1 LPNLDLSPLA
11 RARTALHSAAGTV
24 RKFLTLA
31 VKLKLPPNLS
41 IAEKPLWETVL
52 IVVCIVCTFTLLILG
67 ITFSYYSNKYKQV
80 VDERMQKPL
89 FNQTPRI
96 YAAPR
101 EVRVGQKLTAPSIA
115 QQLRSAGYTDGGS
128 SASPMGTYE
137 LRGESIA
144 VHPGAQSYHSQEGA
158 TISFDSGMVTSISG
172 DANQQLSAYELE
184 PQLITS
190 LSEGANRAKRRIVT
204 YGELPPALVQAV
216 TSIEDRRFFSHGGV
230 DYYSLLG
237 WTYHDL
243 IGDRRYRGGAST
255 LTMQLA
261 RGIFLSPARHIKR
274 KLIEVA
280 ITFQL
285 EHRYTKQRIF
295 EMYANEIPLGQQGSF
310 GIYGFGEAA
319 QAYFGKDVRQLDLA
333 ECALLAGM
341 IQQPSALNPYH
352 HQGKRAIARRNVVLG
367 AMVETHDITE
377 AQAEAA
383 RQEPL
388 RLAPGTIDGG
398 LAPYFIDIVHDQIV
412 RSYGEQ
418 QYSSQGLRVY
428 SSLDPDLQEVANESV
443 AEGMK
448 TVDDLVEKRRARAK
462 HPETIATPQVAL
474 VALNPHT
481 GEVLALV
488 GGRNYGISQLDH
500 AIAHRP
506 TGSIFKPFV
515 YAAAFNTSLAGTQLS
530 TPPAVV
536 ETAANGNPDSGVV
549 GDPQNGATPPN
560 GTPVPTDP
568 GLRHGLFTE
577 VTLLNNDP
585 TTFEGG
591 YAPRNYGHHG
601 LGEVTARY
609 ALQYSLNNAT
619 VELAQ
624 MVGYDNVAALARDA
638 GIRSAQGTPA
648 VALGA
653 YDATP
658 VDMAGAYTTFANNG
672 TRIIPWEIASV
683 RATNGDPISDHQ
695 PDTKPILDPRVAYLT
710 TNMLQ
715 NVLNAGTAAGARS
728 RGFMAPAAGKTGTS
742 HDAWFA
748 GYTTNLICIIWV
760 GNDDYSD
767 IKLEGAH
774 AAAPIWA
781 EFMKRA
787 VELPQYSDTRDF
799 PIPQGVNLVKLDK
812 NTNLLADPTC
822 PEDYYA
828 AFLDGT
834 APNNTC
840 SHPNGDQR
848 NFFQKL
854 FGMGAPPQPLPPRSG
869 PTVLPP
875 GQPQQPGGP
884 GTENAQNGDQEK
896 PKAKKRGFFSR
907 LFGGG
912 KKDDQQ
918 QQQDQQQ
925 QSPQ

>member
-1 LPNLDLSPLA
+1 M
-11 RARTALHSAAGTV
+11 
-24 RKFLTLA
+24 
-31 VKLKLPPNLS
+31 KLKLPPNRS
-41 IAEKPLWETVL
+41 IAEKPVWETAL
-52 IVVCIVCTFTLLILG
+52 IIVCIVFTFTLLIVG
-67 ITFSYYSNKYKQV
+67 ITFSYYSSKYKQV
-80 VDERMQKPL
+80 VNERLAKPL

-101 EVRVGQKLTAPSIA
+101 EVRVGQKLTAGSIA
-115 QQLRSAGYTDGGS
+115 QQLRTAGYTPPGS
-128 SASPMGTYE
+128 NASPMGTYE
-137 LRGESIA
+137 LRGDTIV

-158 TISFDSGMVTSISG
+158 TISFENGMVTSISG

-190 LSEGANRAKRRIVT
+190 LSEGANRAKRRLVT
-204 YGELPPALVQAV
+204 YDELPPDLVKAV
-216 TSIEDRRFFSHGGV
+216 TSIEDRRFFSHSGV
-230 DYYSLLG
+230 DYISLLG
-237 WTYHDL
+237 WIYHDL

-255 LTMQLA
+255 ITMQLSRNFFDLTRA
-261 RGIFLSPARHIKR
+261 RSMRR
-274 KLIEVA
+274 KIIETA

-285 EHRYTKQRIF
+285 EHRYTKQEIF
-295 EMYANEIPLGQQGSF
+295 QMYANEIPLGQQGSF
-310 GIYGFGEAA
+310 GIYGMGEAA

-352 HQGKRAIARRNVVLG
+352 HGGKRAIARRNVVLG
-367 AMVETHDITE
+367 AMVETHAITE

-383 RQEPL
+383 RHEPL
-388 RLAPGTIDGG
+388 RLAPGSIDGG

-412 RSYGEQ
+412 RNYGEQ

-428 SSLDPDLQEVANESV
+428 SSLDPDLQEVANNAV
-443 AEGMK
+443 GEGMK
-448 TVDDLVEKRRARAK
+448 VVDELVAKRRAKSK
-462 HPETIATPQVAL
+462 HPETIASPQVAL

-481 GEVLALV
+481 GQILALV
-488 GGRNYGISQLDH
+488 GGRNYGISQLNH
-500 AIAHRP
+500 AVAHRP

-515 YAAAFNTSLAGTQLS
+515 YAAAFNTSLAGTQLT

-536 ETAANGNPDSGVV
+536 ETAADANANDGSSVV
-549 GDPQNGATPPN
+549 GDPQQSGATPP
-560 GTPVPTDP
+560 PTDP

-577 VTLLNNDP
+577 VTLLNSDP
-585 TTFEGG
+585 QTFEGG
-591 YAPRNYGHHG
+591 YSPRNYGHHG
-601 LGEVTARY
+601 TGEVTARF

-638 GIRSAQGTPA
+638 GITDAKGTPA
-648 VALGA
+648 IALGA
-653 YDATP
+653 YSATP
-658 VDMAGAYTTFANNG
+658 IDMAGAYTSFANNG

-683 RATNGDPISDHQ
+683 RAANGDPISDHQ
-695 PDTKPILDPRVAYLT
+695 PDMKPILDPRIAYLT

-715 NVLNAGTAAGARS
+715 NVMNAGTAAGVRS
-728 RGFMAPAAGKTGTS
+728 RGFQAPAAGKTGTS
-742 HDAWFA
+742 RDAWFA
-748 GYTTNLICIIWV
+748 GYTSNLICVIWV

-781 EFMKRA
+781 EFMKHA

-848 NFFQKL
+848 NFFQKI
-854 FGMGAPPQPLPPRSG
+854 FGLGAPPQQPLPPRSG

-875 GQPQQPGGP
+875 GQQQQPGNP
-884 GTENAQNGDQEK
+884 GIQNAQNGEQEQPK
-896 PKAKKRGFFSR
+896 PKKRGFFSR

-918 QQQDQQQ
+918 QQQQQN
-925 QSPQ
+925 PQ

>member
-1 LPNLDLSPLA
+1 LPEFNPSPLA
-11 RARTALHSAAGTV
+11 RARSALRSAAAGLD
-24 RKFLTLA
+24 RKLSILA
-31 VKLKLPPNLS
+31 VKLKLPPNRS
-41 IAEKPLWETVL
+41 ITEKPVWETAL
-52 IVVCIVCTFTLLILG
+52 IAVCIVFTFTLLILG
-67 ITFSYYSNKYKQV
+67 ITFSYYSNRYKEV
-80 VDERMQKPL
+80 VDQRLARPL

-101 EVRVGQKLTAPSIA
+101 EVRIGQKLAATAVA
-115 QQLRSAGYTDGGS
+115 QQLRSAGYTPPGS
-128 SASPMGTYE
+128 DQSPMGTYE
-137 LRGESIA
+137 LRSDSIA
-144 VHPGAQSYHSQEGA
+144 VHPGPQSYHSQEGA
-158 TISFDSGMVTSISG
+158 TISFDNGMVTAISG
-172 DANQQLSAYELE
+172 DQKQQLSAYELE

-190 LSEGANRAKRRIVT
+190 LSEGPNRVKRRLVT
-204 YGELPPALVQAV
+204 YDELPPDLVKAV
-216 TSIEDRRFFSHGGV
+216 TSIEDRRFFSHSGV
-230 DYYSLLG
+230 DYISLLG
-237 WTYHDL
+237 WIYHDL

-255 LTMQLA
+255 LTMQLSRNFFDLTRA
-261 RGIFLSPARHIKR
+261 RSFRR
-274 KLIEVA
+274 KIIETG

-285 EHRYTKQRIF
+285 EHRYTKQQIF
-295 EMYANEIPLGQQGSF
+295 QMYTNEIPLGQQGSF
-310 GIYGFGEAA
+310 GVYGMGEAA

-341 IQQPSALNPYH
+341 IQQPSALNPYRH
-352 HQGKRAIARRNVVLG
+352 AKRAIARRNVVLG
-367 AMVETHDITE
+367 AMVETGDITE
-377 AQAEAA
+377 AQAQAA

-388 RLAPGTIDGG
+388 RLAPSSFDGG

-412 RSYGEQ
+412 HSYGEQ

-428 SSLDPDLQEVANESV
+428 SSLDPDLQEVAKQAV

-448 TVDDLVEKRRARAK
+448 TVDELVERRRKRSK
-462 HPETIATPQVAL
+462 HPESIPDPQVAL

-481 GEVLALV
+481 GQVLALV
-488 GGRNYGISQLDH
+488 GGRSYGTSQLNH

-515 YAAAFNTSLAGTQLS
+515 YAAGFNTSLAGTQL
-530 TPPAVV
+530 TAPAAAV
-536 ETAANGNPDSGVV
+536 EAADTNNPDTGIV
-549 GDPQNGATPPN
+549 GDPGPQNGAPPQA
-560 GTPVPTDP
+560 TDP
-568 GLRHGLFTE
+568 GLHHGLFTE
-577 VTLLNNDP
+577 VTLLNSDP
-585 TTFEGG
+585 QNFEGG

-601 LGEVTARY
+601 TGEVTARY
-609 ALQYSLNNAT
+609 ALQWSMNNAT

-638 GIRSAQGTPA
+638 GIVEARGTPA

-658 VDMAGAYTTFANNG
+658 IQMAGAYTTFANYG
-672 TRIIPWEIASV
+672 TRIVPWEIASV
-683 RATNGDPISDHQ
+683 RSANGDPLSDHQ
-695 PDTKPILDPRVAYLT
+695 PDEKPILDPRVAYLT

-715 NVLNAGTAAGARS
+715 NVMNAGTAAEVRG
-728 RGFMAPAAGKTGTS
+728 RGFQAPAAGKTGTS

-748 GYTTNLICIIWV
+748 GYTSNLICIIWV

-781 EFMKRA
+781 EFMKHA
-787 VELPQYSDTRDF
+787 TQLPQYSDTRDF

-812 NTNLLADPTC
+812 NTNLLADQTC

-828 AFLDGT
+828 AFLEGT
-834 APNNTC
+834 APTNTC

-848 NFFQKL
+848 NLFQKI
-854 FGMGAPPQPLPPRSG
+854 FGLGGGSQQPLPPSNA

-875 GQPQQPGGP
+875 GQPQQPANAAQ
-884 GTENAQNGDQEK
+884 NAQNADQQEK
-896 PKAKKRGFFSR
+896 PKKKRGFFSR

-918 QQQDQQQ
+918 QQDQQQ
-925 QSPQ
+925 NPQQ

>member
-1 LPNLDLSPLA
+1 
-11 RARTALHSAAGTV
+11 
-24 RKFLTLA
+24 LA
-31 VKLKLPPNLS
+31 VKLKLPPNRT

-52 IVVCIVCTFTLLILG
+52 ILVSIVCTFTLLILG

-89 FNQTPRI
+89 FNLTPRI

-101 EVRVGQKLTAPSIA
+101 EVRVGQKLTASLIS
-115 QQLRSAGYTDGGS
+115 QQLRMAGYSGSGS

-137 LRGESIA
+137 LRGDSIS
-144 VHPGAQSYHSQEGA
+144 VHPGPQSYHSQEGA
-158 TISFDSGMVTSISG
+158 TISFDNGMVTSISG
-172 DANQQLSAYELE
+172 DARQQLSAYELE

-204 YGELPPALVQAV
+204 FNELPPDLVKAV

-230 DYYSLLG
+230 DYYSLIG
-237 WTYHDL
+237 WAYHDL

-255 LTMQLA
+255 LTMQLS

-285 EHRYTKQRIF
+285 EHRYTKQQIF

-367 AMVETHDITE
+367 AMVETGSITE
-377 AQAEAA
+377 AQAAVA

-412 RSYGEQ
+412 RGYGET

-428 SSLDPDLQEVANESV
+428 SSLDPDLQQVANEAV
-443 AEGMK
+443 AEGIK
-448 TVDDLVEKRRARAK
+448 TVDELVEKRRAKSK

-481 GEVLALV
+481 GQVLALV
-488 GGRNYGISQLDH
+488 GGRNYGISQLNH
-500 AIAHRP
+500 ANARRP

-515 YAAAFNTSLAGTQLS
+515 YAAAFNTSLAGTQLT
-530 TPPAVV
+530 TPATVV
-536 ETAANGNPDSGVV
+536 DAAADANPNADTGVA
-549 GDPQNGATPPN
+549 GDPPQNGATPA
-560 GTPVPTDP
+560 PTDP

-577 VTLLNNDP
+577 VTLLNSDP
-585 TTFEGG
+585 QTFEGG
-591 YAPRNYGHHG
+591 YTPRNYGHHG
-601 LGEVTARY
+601 AGEVTARF

-624 MVGYDNVAALARDA
+624 MVGYDNVASLARDA
-638 GIRSAQGTPA
+638 GILDAKGTPA
-648 VALGA
+648 IALGA
-653 YDATP
+653 YSATP
-658 VDMAGAYTTFANNG
+658 IQMAGAYTTFANSG
-672 TRIIPWEIASV
+672 TRILPWEIASV
-683 RATNGDPISDHQ
+683 RAANGDPLTDHQ
-695 PDTKPILDPRVAYLT
+695 PDMKPILDPRVAYLT

-715 NVLNAGTAAGARS
+715 NVMNAGTAAGVRA
-728 RGFMAPAAGKTGTS
+728 RGFMAPAAAKTGTS
-742 HDAWFA
+742 RDAWFA
-748 GYTTNLICIIWV
+748 GYTSNLICIIWV

-767 IKLEGAH
+767 IKFEGAQ

-787 VELPQYSDTRDF
+787 VQLPQYSDTRDF
-799 PIPQGVNLVKLDK
+799 SIPQGVNLVKLDK

-834 APNNTC
+834 APTNTC

-854 FGMGAPPQPLPPRSG
+854 FGVGGSPQQPLPPSTA

-875 GQPQQPGGP
+875 GQPQQPGNP
-884 GTENAQNGDQEK
+884 GVQSAQNGDQEK
-896 PKAKKRGFFSR
+896 PKPKKRGFFSR

-918 QQQDQQQ
+918 QQDQQQ
-925 QSPQ
+925 QTNPQ

>member
-1 LPNLDLSPLA
+1 
-11 RARTALHSAAGTV
+11 
-24 RKFLTLA
+24 

-52 IVVCIVCTFTLLILG
+52 ILVCVVFTFTLLILG
-67 ITFSYYSNKYKQV
+67 ITFSYYSNRYKQV
-80 VDERMQKPL
+80 VDERMQRPL

-101 EVRVGQKLTAPSIA
+101 EVRVGQKLTAGSIA
-115 QQLRSAGYTDGGS
+115 QQLRSAGYSGS
-128 SASPMGTYE
+128 GSASPMGTYQ
-137 LRGESIA
+137 LRGDSIA
-144 VHPGAQSYHSQEGA
+144 VHPGPQSYHSQEGA
-158 TISFDSGMVTSISG
+158 TISFDNGMVTSIAG
-172 DANQQLSAYELE
+172 DSSQQLSAYELE

-190 LSEGANRAKRRIVT
+190 LSEGANRVKRRIVT
-204 YGELPPALVQAV
+204 YNELPPALVEAV
-216 TSIEDRRFFSHGGV
+216 TSIEDHRFFSHGGV
-230 DYYSLLG
+230 DYFSLLG
-237 WTYHDL
+237 WAYHDL

-274 KLIEVA
+274 KLIEIA

-285 EHRYTKQRIF
+285 EHRYTKQQIF

-352 HQGKRAIARRNVVLG
+352 RQGKRAIARRNVVLG
-367 AMVETHDITE
+367 AMVETHAITE

-388 RLAPGTIDGG
+388 HLAPGTIDGG

-428 SSLDPDLQEVANESV
+428 SSLDPDLQEVANEAV

-448 TVDDLVEKRRARAK
+448 TVDELVEKRRAKAK
-462 HPETIATPQVAL
+462 NPDSIATPQVAL

-481 GEVLALV
+481 GQVLALV
-488 GGRNYGISQLDH
+488 GGRNYGISQLNH

-506 TGSIFKPFV
+506 TGSVFKPFV
-515 YAAAFNTSLAGTQLS
+515 YAAAFNSSLAGTQLS
-530 TPPAVV
+530 VPPAVV
-536 ETAANGNPDSGVV
+536 DTAANGSPNADNGIA
-549 GDPQNGATPPN
+549 GDPTPQQNGATPP
-560 GTPVPTDP
+560 PTDP
-568 GLRHGLFTE
+568 GLHHGLFTE
-577 VTLLNNDP
+577 VTMLNNDL

-601 LGEVTARY
+601 LGQVTARY

-638 GIRSAQGTPA
+638 GIHSAQGTPA

-672 TRIIPWEIASV
+672 TRIVPWEIASV
-683 RATNGDPISDHQ
+683 RASNGDPIKDFQ
-695 PDTKPILDPRVAYLT
+695 PDMKPILDPRIAYLT

-715 NVLNAGTAAGARS
+715 NVMNSGTAAGVRS

-748 GYTTNLICIIWV
+748 GYTSNLICIIWV

-774 AAAPIWA
+774 AAAPVWA

-787 VELPQYSDTRDF
+787 VQLPQYSDTRDF
-799 PIPQGVNLVKLDK
+799 SIPQGVDLVKLDK

-822 PEDYYA
+822 PENYYA

-834 APNNTC
+834 APTNTC
-840 SHPNGDQR
+840 SHPNQDQR

-854 FGMGAPPQPLPPRSG
+854 FGLGAPPQQQLPPRSG

-875 GQPQQPGGP
+875 GQPQQPGSP
-884 GTENAQNGDQEK
+884 GVQNAQNADQEK
-896 PKAKKRGFFSR
+896 PKAKKRGFFGR

-912 KKDDQQ
+912 KKDDDQQ
-918 QQQDQQQ
+918 QQQ
-925 QSPQ
+925 PQEQPNPQ

>member
-1 LPNLDLSPLA
+1 
-11 RARTALHSAAGTV
+11 
-24 RKFLTLA
+24 LA
-31 VKLKLPPNLS
+31 VKLKLPPNRS

-52 IVVCIVCTFTLLILG
+52 IIICVVCTFTLLILG
-67 ITFSYYSNKYKQV
+67 VTFSYYSNKYKQV
-80 VDERMQKPL
+80 VDERLSKPL
-89 FNQTPRI
+89 FNLTPRI
-96 YAAPR
+96 YAGPR
-101 EVRVGQKLTAPSIA
+101 EVRVGQKLTAASIA
-115 QQLRSAGYTDGGS
+115 QQLRTAGYTGSGS
-128 SASPMGTYE
+128 SASPMGTYQ
-137 LRGESIA
+137 LRGDSIS
-144 VHPGAQSYHSQEGA
+144 VHPGPQSYHSQEGA
-158 TISFDSGMVTSISG
+158 TISFDNGMVTSISG
-172 DANQQLSAYELE
+172 DARQQLSAYELE

-190 LSEGANRAKRRIVT
+190 LSDGANRAKRRLVT
-204 YGELPPALVQAV
+204 YSELPPALVQAV

-237 WTYHDL
+237 WAYHDL

-274 KLIEVA
+274 KLIEIA

-285 EHRYTKQRIF
+285 EHRYTKQQIF

-352 HQGKRAIARRNVVLG
+352 RQGKRAIARRNVVLG
-367 AMVETHDITE
+367 AMVETGAITE
-377 AQAEAA
+377 AQAQAA

-428 SSLDPDLQEVANESV
+428 SSLDPDLQEAANEAV

-448 TVDDLVEKRRARAK
+448 TVDALVEKRRAKAK
-462 HPETIATPQVAL
+462 NPDSIATPQVAL

-481 GEVLALV
+481 GQVLALV
-488 GGRNYGISQLDH
+488 GGRNYGNSQLNH

-506 TGSIFKPFV
+506 TGSAFKPFV
-515 YAAAFNTSLAGTQLS
+515 YAAAFNTSLAGTQL
-530 TPPAVV
+530 TAPTTVV
-536 ETAANGNPDSGVV
+536 ETAANGDPHADNGVA
-549 GDPQNGATPPN
+549 GDPAPQQNGATPA
-560 GTPVPTDP
+560 PTDP
-568 GLRHGLFTE
+568 GLHHGLFTE
-577 VTLLNNDP
+577 VTLLNNDL

-591 YAPRNYGHHG
+591 YSPGNFGHAGG
-601 LGEVTARY
+601 LVTARY
-609 ALQYSLNNAT
+609 ALQQSLNNAT

-658 VDMAGAYTTFANNG
+658 VEMAGAYTTFANNG

-683 RATNGDPISDHQ
+683 RAANGDPISDHQ
-695 PDTKPILDPRVAYLT
+695 PDAKPILDPRVAYLT

-715 NVLNAGTAAGARS
+715 NVMNAGTAATVRS
-728 RGFMAPAAGKTGTS
+728 RGFLAPAAGKTGTS

-748 GYTTNLICIIWV
+748 GYTSNLICIIWV

-767 IKLEGAH
+767 IKLQGTH

-787 VELPQYSDTRDF
+787 VQLPQYSDTRDF
-799 PIPQGVNLVKLDK
+799 SVPQGVDLVKLDK

-822 PEDYYA
+822 PQDYYA
-828 AFLDGT
+828 AFLEGT
-834 APNNTC
+834 APRNTC
-840 SHPNGDQR
+840 SHPNEDPR

-854 FGMGAPPQPLPPRSG
+854 FGLGGPPQQSLPARSG
-869 PTVLPP
+869 ATVLPP
-875 GQPQQPGGP
+875 GQPQQPGTP
-884 GTENAQNGDQEK
+884 GAQNAQNAEQEQPK
-896 PKAKKRGFFSR
+896 PKKRGFFSR
-907 LFGGG
+907 IFGGG

-925 QSPQ
+925 KPQ

>member
-1 LPNLDLSPLA
+1 M
-11 RARTALHSAAGTV
+11 
-24 RKFLTLA
+24 
-31 VKLKLPPNLS
+31 KLKLPPNRS
-41 IAEKPLWETVL
+41 IAEKPVWETAL
-52 IVVCIVCTFTLLILG
+52 IIVCIVFTFTLLIMG
-67 ITFSYYSNKYKQV
+67 ITFSYYSSKYKQV
-80 VDERMQKPL
+80 VNERLAKPL

-101 EVRVGQKLTAPSIA
+101 EVRVGQKLTAGSIA
-115 QQLRSAGYTDGGS
+115 QQLRTAGYTPPGS
-128 SASPMGTYE
+128 NASPMGTYE
-137 LRGESIA
+137 LRGNNIA

-158 TISFDSGMVTSISG
+158 TISFENGMVTSISG

-190 LSEGANRAKRRIVT
+190 LSEGANRAKRRLVT
-204 YGELPPALVQAV
+204 YDELPPDLVKAV
-216 TSIEDRRFFSHGGV
+216 TSIEDKRFFSHSGV
-230 DYYSLLG
+230 DYISLFG
-237 WTYHDL
+237 WIYHDL

-255 LTMQLA
+255 ITMQLSRNFFDLTRA
-261 RGIFLSPARHIKR
+261 RSIRR
-274 KLIEVA
+274 KIIETA

-285 EHRYTKQRIF
+285 EHRYTKQQIF
-295 EMYANEIPLGQQGSF
+295 QMYVNEIPLGQQGSF
-310 GIYGFGEAA
+310 GIYGVGEAA

-352 HQGKRAIARRNVVLG
+352 HGGKRAIARRNVVLG
-367 AMVETHDITE
+367 AMVDTHAITE

-388 RLAPGTIDGG
+388 HLAPGSIDGG

-412 RSYGEQ
+412 RNYGEQ

-428 SSLDPDLQEVANESV
+428 SSLDPDLQEVANDAV
-443 AEGMK
+443 GEGMK
-448 TVDDLVEKRRARAK
+448 TVDELVAKRRAKAK
-462 HPETIATPQVAL
+462 HPESIASPQVAL

-481 GEVLALV
+481 GQILALV
-488 GGRNYGISQLDH
+488 GGRNYGISQLNH
-500 AIAHRP
+500 ATAHRP

-515 YAAAFNTSLAGTQLS
+515 YAAAFNTSLAGTQLT
-530 TPPAVV
+530 TPPEVV
-536 ETAANGNPDSGVV
+536 ETAADANPNDGSTIV
-549 GDPQNGATPPN
+549 GDPQQSGATPP
-560 GTPVPTDP
+560 PTDP

-577 VTLLNNDP
+577 VTLLNSDP
-585 TTFEGG
+585 QTFEGG
-591 YAPRNYGHHG
+591 YSPHNYGHHG
-601 LGEVTARY
+601 TGEVTARF

-638 GIRSAQGTPA
+638 GISDAKGTPA
-648 VALGA
+648 IALGA
-653 YDATP
+653 YSATP
-658 VDMAGAYTTFANNG
+658 IDMAGAYTTFANNG

-683 RATNGDPISDHQ
+683 RAANGDPISDHQ
-695 PDTKPILDPRVAYLT
+695 PDMKPILDPRIAYLT

-715 NVLNAGTAAGARS
+715 NVMNAGTGAGVRA
-728 RGFMAPAAGKTGTS
+728 RGFQAPAAGKTGTS

-748 GYTTNLICIIWV
+748 GYTSNLICVIWV
-760 GNDDYSD
+760 GNDDYSNV
-767 IKLEGAH
+767 KFEGAQL
-774 AAAPIWA
+774 AAPIWA
-781 EFMKRA
+781 EFMKHA
-787 VELPQYSDTRDF
+787 VQLPQYSDTRDF

-848 NFFQKL
+848 NFFQKI
-854 FGMGAPPQPLPPRSG
+854 FGLGAPPQQPLPPRSG

-875 GQPQQPGGP
+875 GQQQQPGNP
-884 GTENAQNGDQEK
+884 GVQNAQNGEQEQPK
-896 PKAKKRGFFSR
+896 PKKRGFFSR

-918 QQQDQQQ
+918 QQQQQN
-925 QSPQ
+925 PQ

>member
-1 LPNLDLSPLA
+1 MSPQQISQL
-11 RARTALHSAAGTV
+11 G
-24 RKFLTLA
+24 RKIGKALA

-52 IVVCIVCTFTLLILG
+52 IIVCIVCTFTLLILG
-67 ITFSYYSNKYKQV
+67 FTFSYYSSKYKQV
-80 VDERMQKPL
+80 VDERLSKPL
-89 FNQTPRI
+89 FNLTPRI

-101 EVRVGQKLTAPSIA
+101 EVRVGQKLTAGSIA
-115 QQLRSAGYTDGGS
+115 QQLRTAGYTGSGS

-137 LRGESIA
+137 LRGDSIS

-158 TISFDSGMVTSISG
+158 TIAIDNGMVTSISG
-172 DANQQLSAYELE
+172 DGKQQLSAYELE

-190 LSEGANRAKRRIVT
+190 LSEGANRAKRRLVT
-204 YGELPPALVQAV
+204 YSELPPDLVKAV

-237 WTYHDL
+237 WAYHDL

-285 EHRYTKQRIF
+285 EHRYTKQQIF

-352 HQGKRAIARRNVVLG
+352 HGGKRAIARRNVVLG
-367 AMVETHDITE
+367 AMVETGDITE
-377 AQAEAA
+377 AQAQAA
-383 RQEPL
+383 RQEQL
-388 RLAPGTIDGG
+388 RLAPGSIDGG

-428 SSLDPDLQEVANESV
+428 SSLDPDLQQVANEAV
-443 AEGMK
+443 GEGMK
-448 TVDDLVEKRRARAK
+448 TVDELVEKRRAKAK
-462 HPETIATPQVAL
+462 HPESIASPQVAL

-481 GEVLALV
+481 GQVLALV
-488 GGRNYGISQLDH
+488 GGRNYGISQLNH

-506 TGSIFKPFV
+506 TGSVFKPFV
-515 YAAAFNTSLAGTQLS
+515 YAAAFNTSLAGTQL
-530 TPPAVV
+530 TAPATVV
-536 ETAANGNPDSGVV
+536 DAAATGDPNGNN
-549 GDPQNGATPPN
+549 GDPAPQQNGATPA
-560 GTPVPTDP
+560 PTDP
-568 GLRHGLFTE
+568 GLHHGLFTE

-638 GIRSAQGTPA
+638 GIREAQGTPA

-672 TRIIPWEIASV
+672 TRIVPWEIASV
-683 RATNGDPISDHQ
+683 RAANGDPISDHQ
-695 PDTKPILDPRVAYLT
+695 PDSKPILDPRVAYLT

-715 NVLNAGTAAGARS
+715 NVLNAGTAAGVRS

-748 GYTTNLICIIWV
+748 GYTSNLICIIWV

-774 AAAPIWA
+774 AAAPVWA

-787 VELPQYSDTRDF
+787 VQLPQYSDTRDF
-799 PIPQGVNLVKLDK
+799 SIPQGIELVKLDK

-828 AFLDGT
+828 AFLEGT
-834 APNNTC
+834 APRNTC
-840 SHPNGDQR
+840 SHPNEDPR
-848 NFFQKL
+848 NFFQKV
-854 FGMGAPPQPLPPRSG
+854 FGLGSPPQQALPARSG

-875 GQPQQPGGP
+875 GQPQQPGAP
-884 GTENAQNGDQEK
+884 GTQNAQNTDQEK

-907 LFGGG
+907 IFGGG
-912 KKDDQQ
+912 KKDDDQQ
-918 QQQDQQQ
+918 QQQQPQDQQQ
-925 QSPQ
+925 PQPSPQ